1 MKEYADR
8 KMFLFFTATAKS
20 ENETSILTSG
30 KIRALVYRYFGI
42 PNDPTCDLHLPNS
55 GACATG
61 SRNREEDMKS
71 STLTRCAFA
80 TLAMMASTI
89 AGGAVAD
96 EYPSKT
102 IEVITHAGA
111 GGGTDVTTR
120 MMMLRARRELKAD
133 MVVVNKKGGGGAV
146 AMDHYITL
154 PADGYSILT
163 FTIGHAAT
171 VAKGK
176 TKLKLDDI
184 RPIARGTDDPQI
196 LMVKCGV
203 YSDAADFVAKQKEA
217 GIIYGTT
224 HVGNIDDVSAFMFTT
239 KGGMKTPKI
248 LPFDGGGELATQL
261 VAGAVDAAVLNLA
274 EAGSQIE
281 AGDVC
286 PIVVLADQRMAG
298 LPDVTTAKEM
308 GIPVSF
314 STVRG
319 FAVHKDTP
327 DDIAMK
333 IEEALLKSMNHTV
346 YQGFL
351 VSVGLDS
358 TSVAGSD
365 VWAEQ
370 VSTMV
375 VDMQAALKELGFI
388 Q

>member
-1 MKEYADR
+1 MVSLLR
-8 KMFLFFTATAKS
+8 T
-20 ENETSILTSG
+20 TSA
-30 KIRALVYRYFGI
+30 ALV
-42 PNDPTCDLHLPNS
+42 
-55 GACATG
+55 
-61 SRNREEDMKS
+61 
-71 STLTRCAFA
+71 LTAVAF
-80 TLAMMASTI
+80 
-89 AGGAVAD
+89 GGAQAAE

-102 IEVITHAGA
+102 IEVVTHAGA

-133 MVVVNKKGGGGAV
+133 MVVVNKGGGGGAV
-146 AMDHYITL
+146 AMDYYL
-154 PADGYSILT
+154 GVPADGHSILT

-176 TKLKLDDI
+176 TKMKLSDV

-196 LMVKCGV
+196 LMVKCGS

-217 GIIYGTT
+217 GITYGTT
-224 HVGNIDDVSAFMFTT
+224 HVGNIDDVSAFMFAK
-239 KGGMKTPKI
+239 KGEMKTPKI

-281 AGDVC
+281 AGDIC
-286 PIVVLADQRMAG
+286 PIVVLADERMAG
-298 LPDVTTAKEM
+298 LPDVMTAKEM

-319 FAVHKDTP
+319 FVVHKDTP
-327 DDIAMK
+327 DDVAAK
-333 IEEALLKSMNHTV
+333 IEAALMKAMNHTV

-351 VSVGLDS
+351 TSVGLDS

-365 VWAEQ
+365 VWGAQLE
-370 VSTMV
+370 SMTT
-375 VDMQAALKELGFI
+375 DMESALKELGFI
-388 Q
+388 E